1 MDEDDDRRSSKR
13 RRTVLTG
20 KVLFND
26 RTSVFDCTVR
36 NLSDAGAQI
45 TLADVTTLPLDFELE
60 IPSKGM
66 LVQARLIWSR
76 GKNHSIVLI
85 ETMEK

>member
-1 MDEDDDRRSSKR
+1 VS
-13 RRTVLTG
+13 
-20 KVLFND
+20 
-26 RTSVFDCTVR
+26 
-36 NLSDAGAQI
+36 A
-45 TLADVTTLPLDFELE
+45 LPFDFELE